1 MNIYD
6 MLRAFANS
14 ASMSAHEV
22 ADSLNLI
29 DKFEKLNVFGTIARV
44 TAGHHPFDPVH
55 QRGRIV
61 CAECG
66 KTGPEC
72 QDETV
77 A

>member
-14 ASMSAHEV
+14 ASMPTQEV

-44 TAGHHPFDPVH
+44 TSGHHTFDPVH
-55 QRGRIV
+55 QRGRVV

-66 KTGPEC
+66 KPESEC
-72 QDETV
+72 QADE
-77 A
+77 